1 LNRSGSPVG
10 PAEPPSLAK
19 SVLLV
24 VAAAT
29 VAMLV
34 REPPRRA
41 STDQPFGRLQ
51 SRREPLSVQLRR
63 AQEPGR
69 GRHARTPL
77 DIPWNGWKDI
87 LRRATKQA
95 SEDRLFAI
103 AAGVVF
109 FALLALFPAIT
120 AMVSCYGLFA
130 KPDTIHDHL
139 SFLEGVM
146 PAEAYSIVQGQVAHV
161 ASKGSGALSFGFMSG
176 LALAVWS
183 ANSGMKALIDAL
195 NIVYEE
201 AEKRRFIRLN
211 LVSLAFTLG
220 AIAAMLLAVGAVIIT
235 PLVLTRLG
243 LGAMTEIILRFA
255 RWPALMIAMLLGVAV
270 LYRYGPSRRE
280 AKWEWLS
287 VGASLATSAWF
298 GGSALLSWY
307 FANFAN
313 YDATYGSLGAVIGT
327 MMWMWMSTIVIL
339 LGAELNAEIEHQTAR
354 DTTVGVEQ
362 PLGARG
368 AAMADTVGAAA
379 AA

>member
-1 LNRSGSPVG
+1 VER
-10 PAEPPSLAK
+10 
-19 SVLLV
+19 
-24 VAAAT
+24 
-29 VAMLV
+29 
-34 REPPRRA
+34 
-41 STDQPFGRLQ
+41 QF
-51 SRREPLSVQLRR
+51 
-63 AQEPGR
+63 
-69 GRHARTPL
+69 RHET
-77 DIPWNGWKDI
+77 
-87 LRRATKQA
+87 
-95 SEDRLFAI
+95 
-103 AAGVVF
+103 
-109 FALLALFPAIT
+109 
-120 AMVSCYGLFA
+120 
-130 KPDTIHDHL
+130 
-139 SFLEGVM
+139 
-146 PAEAYSIVQGQVAHV
+146 
-161 ASKGSGALSFGFMSG
+161 
-176 LALAVWS
+176 
-183 ANSGMKALIDAL
+183 LIDAL

-211 LVSLAFTLG
+211 LASLAFTLG
-220 AIAAMLLAVGAVIIT
+220 AIAAMLLAIGAVIIT

-354 DTTVGVEQ
+354 DTTVGVEH